1 MPRPAPRRRVAKSGS
16 TPPTR
21 NLLTVV
27 SQRVTHHQGLQN
39 VRCRRRDIVDNMISE
54 SSTPPP
60 QAELDPMPDI
70 IQPSQLSSN
79 GTLSM
84 LPSFQAHTTD
94 AFNSPCSTQE
104 LPIACC
110 PLPPSTY
117 PSSSE
122 RHSLGS
128 FTVVCPSCGA
138 LHWMEERLAQSSERS
153 PKFGMC
159 CKSGKISW
167 PAMPDPPEP
176 LRSLLDGA
184 NQSNR
189 MSSASLNSDSL
200 EAKEFRENIRNYNNA
215 FAFSSLGVKIDPSV
229 YGAHGIFTFRIQGE
243 LCHRIST
250 LLPPDGEPPKFAQ
263 LYIYDSDPQSQAQM
277 RANRVHDKVDVNTV
291 LQLQQMIELHN
302 PYVATYRTAKE
313 RLDSEEHVSLCLKT
327 VDIPHLDQRRYN
339 HPTASEVGIIM
350 VGNGEDGATER
361 DLIVQA
367 RGGRFHS
374 ISYLKSSYIP
384 LRFPIAFVYGE
395 QGWHPNIYLGTG

>member
-1 MPRPAPRRRVAKSGS
+1 
-16 TPPTR
+16 
-21 NLLTVV
+21 
-27 SQRVTHHQGLQN
+27 
-39 VRCRRRDIVDNMISE
+39 
-54 SSTPPP
+54 
-60 QAELDPMPDI
+60 
-70 IQPSQLSSN
+70 
-79 GTLSM
+79 
-84 LPSFQAHTTD
+84 
-94 AFNSPCSTQE
+94 
-104 LPIACC
+104 
-110 PLPPSTY
+110 
-117 PSSSE
+117 
-122 RHSLGS
+122 
-128 FTVVCPSCGA
+128 
-138 LHWMEERLAQSSERS
+138 MEERLSNSSERS

-176 LRSLLDGA
+176 LRSLLDGT

-189 MSSASLNSDSL
+189 MSSSSFSPDSL
-200 EAKEFRENIRNYNNA
+200 EAKEFRTNIRNYNNA
-215 FAFSSLGVKIDPSV
+215 FAFSSLGVTIDPSV

-250 LLPPDGEPPKFAQ
+250 LLPRDGEPPKFAQ

-277 RANRVHDKVDVNTV
+277 RANRVHNKVNVNTV

-302 PYVATYRTAKE
+302 PYVAIYRTAKE
-313 RLDSEEHVSLCLKT
+313 RLESEEHISLCLKT
-327 VDIPHLDQRRYN
+327 VDSPHLDQRRYN

-367 RGGRFHS
+367 RGGRLHS